1 MEKIEAERKRAEKE
15 YQTIISTAMDGFWI
29 ADIQGNFLDVNDAYC
44 RLIGYSRDELLKMRI
59 SDIEAIEKPEET
71 AQRIQKI
78 RETGGD
84 RFETRQRCKDSRIVD
99 IEVSVNYRKEIDRM
113 FVFLRDITERKRVE
127 EALRRSEERPPSDW
141 RRRMRSWRKLDASSA
156 QHQTLTR
163 SLSAS
168 PRRWRNSSP
177 STACDQ
183 PQQSPKRCQ
192 LRALRGGD

>member
-1 MEKIEAERKRAEKE
+1 MKDENMTKEQFIHELATMRQQIAKMEKIEAERKQAEKE

-99 IEVSVNYRKEIDRM
+99 VEVSVNYRKEIDRM

-127 EALRRSEERPPSDW
+127 EALRRSEEEAKRFAQQVGGFGVPIGDDVDVHGYLSHDV
-141 RRRMRSWRKLDASSA
+141 SSVSKEY
-156 QHQTLTR
+156 L
-163 SLSAS
+163 
-168 PRRWRNSSP
+168 
-177 STACDQ
+177 
-183 PQQSPKRCQ
+183 
-192 LRALRGGD
+192 